1 MIKNAWDDRTL
12 KEYKNK
18 LFKKLHS
25 DIVERIYTSH
35 LIGNDPDLVM
45 HGGGNISVKTIE
57 KNTIGEDVKTLRIKG
72 SGWDLEKINNVG
84 LPALDIKKLLKLGA
98 ISKLSDEGLV
108 SFQRQCLLDPG
119 APNPSIETLLHAF
132 IPEKFVEHTHSTP
145 FLFLANIKNSKKVIH
160 DLFGDKVAFVPYV
173 KPGFDLALL
182 ANSTYRSF
190 DKLEGMFL
198 EHHGHFTWGDTAK
211 ESYDRLIKQT
221 NTVEKWIDTLNPS
234 KQPKLNKKTTKNIS
248 NKADRHAF
256 IRDLRSSVNQIG
268 QGEYILI
275 TDVSKKI
282 LDILD
287 NKNLKKFVNR
297 WVLTPDHII
306 RTKGKPLL
314 FDLVNKSYS
323 AADIY
328 QKVENYTVQYTD
340 YFNTFYK
347 KGLHTMLD
355 PLPFMIWVRGLG
367 VVAVSKDVKSGKIIN
382 DLASQT
388 LRVFDKHIH
397 TNKGFYSLPESD
409 LFEMEYWSLE
419 QAKLGKSTRKPLQGK
434 VAVITGGAGTIGKA
448 CAEKILF
455 HGGNVVLIDKDKK
468 ELEKVTLNFNS
479 DCVRSLDIDITKPN
493 ASDEILKFVTNFFGG
508 ADILISN
515 AGSAVEGMTDE
526 LESQK
531 FRDSFELNFFSHY
544 ELAKE
549 FIKFYKH
556 TNNKGQIL
564 FNISKQSINPG
575 VNFGAYGIPK
585 LSIIGLMKQLAL
597 ENGLHGIRVNG
608 INADKIQSGLL
619 TSSMISKRSKARKV
633 SKQDY
638 LTGNLLRSEILADD
652 VADGFMALILSLSK
666 TTGHIITVDGG
677 NIEASLR

>member
-1 MIKNAWDDRTL
+1 MIKNAWDQRDL
-12 KEYKNK
+12 KKYKNI

-25 DIVERIYTSH
+25 DIAERIYTSH

-45 HGGGNISVKTIE
+45 HGGGNISVKTTE
-57 KNTIGEDVKTLRIKG
+57 KNTIGEHVQTLRIKG
-72 SGWDLEKINNVG
+72 SGWDLEKINDVG
-84 LPALDIKKLLKLGA
+84 LPALDIEKLLKLGE
-98 ISKLSDEGLV
+98 ISKLSDEDLV
-108 SFQRQCLLDPG
+108 SFQRQCLLDPQ

-132 IPEKFVEHTHSTP
+132 IPKKFVEHTHSTP

-160 DLFGDKVAFVPYV
+160 DLFGGKVAFVPYV

-182 ANSTYRSF
+182 ANQTFKSAN
-190 DKLEGMFL
+190 KLEGMFL

-221 NTVEKWIDTLNPS
+221 NTVEKWINTLNLS
-234 KQPKLNKKTTKNIS
+234 HNPKNNKRSIKK
-248 NKADRHAF
+248 
-256 IRDLRSSVNQIG
+256 IRNNVDGHSFLRNLRSSVNQIG
-268 QGEYILI
+268 HGEYILI
-275 TDVSKKI
+275 TDSSKKI

-287 NKNLKKFVNR
+287 NKNLEKFVKR

-306 RTKGKPLL
+306 RTKGKPLF

-323 AADIY
+323 AKDIY
-328 QKVENYTVQYTD
+328 QKVENYKVQYTE
-340 YFNTFYK
+340 YFKKFHK

-355 PLPFMIWVRGLG
+355 PIPFMIWVRGLG
-367 VVAVSKDVKSGKIIN
+367 IVAISKDVKSGKIIN
-382 DLASQT
+382 DLSSQT
-388 LRVFDKHIH
+388 LRVFEKHII
-397 TNKGFYSLPESD
+397 TNKPFYSLPESD

-419 QAKLGKSTRKPLQGK
+419 QAKLGKGNRKLLQGK

-448 CAEKILF
+448 CAEKILL
-455 HGGNVVLIDKDKK
+455 HGGNIVLVDKAKK
-468 ELEKVTLNFNS
+468 ELEEVAINLNS
-479 DCVRSLDIDITKPN
+479 DCVRSFDIDITQPN
-493 ASDEILKFVTNFFGG
+493 AGDEILKFAIHSFGG

-549 FIKFYKH
+549 FTKFYKL

-575 VNFGAYGIPK
+575 INFGAYGIPK

-597 ENGLHGIRVNG
+597 ENGAYGIRVNG

-619 TSSMISKRSKARKV
+619 TRSMISKRSKARKL

-638 LTGNLLRSEILADD
+638 LTGNLLRSEIFADD
-652 VADGFMALILSLSK
+652 VAEAFMTLILSLNK